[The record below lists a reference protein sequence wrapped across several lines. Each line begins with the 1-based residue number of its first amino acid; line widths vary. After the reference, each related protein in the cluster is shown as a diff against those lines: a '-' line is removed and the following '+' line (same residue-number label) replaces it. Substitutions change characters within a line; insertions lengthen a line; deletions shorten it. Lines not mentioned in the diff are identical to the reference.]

1 MNILLVEDQDDSRH
15 ALSRLI
21 AMRGHKVTQVATAE
35 EAERA
40 LTTESFP
47 FLILDWVLP
56 GKSGVDL
63 CRELRARQDGDEMFI
78 LLVTAKAD
86 HADLEMALEAGANDY
101 LTKPIDVALL
111 NVRLAVAE
119 RQIRDLTERNQ
130 ARVALQQ
137 SARTLTDILENTTDG
152 FFCLD
157 HAWRFTYVNPQ
168 AERLFGRARKELLGG
183 ELWQKFPELRNT
195 PFEENYRRVMANQT
209 PAEFEAC
216 EPNGTTRWFEVHA
229 YPSGGG
235 VSALFRD
242 VTERKRAEDDRLTK
256 GKIESLGTLAGG
268 IAHDLNNILTVISG
282 NIGLAQL
289 EAPSEEKNLFAC
301 LAKASQAAQEAA
313 HMSSQLLTFS
323 KGGSPVKKVVRMS
336 ELLAKSAHFSLH
348 GSNLRAEVDIP
359 PDLWT
364 TEVDPAQIEQV
375 INALMINAR
384 EAMPFGGTVDISA
397 RNIELENKPGAL
409 LPGGRYV
416 KVAIADHGGGVPSDI
431 ATKIFDPYFTT
442 KSVSSGLGLSISFSV
457 VKKHGGMLHLEQSSP
472 SGAVFSFYLPAARAE
487 PAVIKPIG
495 DGPGMP
501 SPLQRILVMDD
512 EEGIRELTSQL
523 LNTLGYEVTAVTD
536 GVEAV
541 STYERAMRRG
551 ENFRAVILDAT
562 IRGGMGGLATI
573 ARLRNIDPSVVA
585 IICSGYSDEAALA
598 EFLQYGFRGAL
609 PKPFTRRDLADVLQ
623 RACMN

>member
-1 MNILLVEDQDDSRH
+1 MNILLVEDQDDSRQ

-101 LTKPIDVALL
+101 LTKPIDLALL

-152 FFCLD
+152 FFALD
-157 HAWRFTYVNPQ
+157 YAWRFTYVNPQ

-195 PFEENYRRVMANQT
+195 PFEENYRQVMANQT

-216 EPNGTTRWFEVHA
+216 APNGTTRWFEVHA

-242 VTERKRAEDDRLTK
+242 VTERKRTEDDRLTK

-289 EAPSEEKNLFAC
+289 EAPSHHSGNLLSF
-301 LAKASQAAQEAA
+301 LAKAGQAAQHAA
-313 HMSSQLLTFS
+313 RLSNQLLTFS
-323 KGGSPVKKVVRMS
+323 KGGAPLKKVASVS
-336 ELLAKSAHFSLH
+336 DLLQHAAEFSLH
-348 GSNLRAEVDIP
+348 GSNLRATIEIEDHLGRADI
-359 PDLWT
+359 D
-364 TEVDPAQIEQV
+364 VGQVEQV
-375 INALMINAR
+375 INALMLNAR
-384 EAMPFGGTVDISA
+384 
-397 RNIELENKPGAL
+397 
-409 LPGGRYV
+409 
-416 KVAIADHGGGVPSDI
+416 
-431 ATKIFDPYFTT
+431 
-442 KSVSSGLGLSISFSV
+442 
-457 VKKHGGMLHLEQSSP
+457 
-472 SGAVFSFYLPAARAE
+472 
-487 PAVIKPIG
+487 
-495 DGPGMP
+495 
-501 SPLQRILVMDD
+501 
-512 EEGIRELTSQL
+512 
-523 LNTLGYEVTAVTD
+523 
-536 GVEAV
+536 
-541 STYERAMRRG
+541 
-551 ENFRAVILDAT
+551 
-562 IRGGMGGLATI
+562 
-573 ARLRNIDPSVVA
+573 
-585 IICSGYSDEAALA
+585 
-598 EFLQYGFRGAL
+598 
-609 PKPFTRRDLADVLQ
+609 
-623 RACMN
+623 